1 MGDNDVVFVR
11 GPQHTKAVSILLRGA
26 NDFLLDE
33 MDRSLHDVL
42 CVVQR
47 VLESKSV
54 VAGGGAVEA
63 ALSMY
68 LESYATTLAT
78 KEQLA
83 IREFADAL
91 LAIPRTLSVN
101 AAKDSTE
108 LVAKL
113 CAFHTAAQASAE
125 KSDLRFMGLD
135 LIKGQVVNNL
145 AVGVVEPA
153 MSKVKSLKF
162 ATEAAITILRID
174 DFLKINPP
182 QQEQRR

>member
-1 MGDNDVVFVR
+1 
-11 GPQHTKAVSILLRGA
+11 
-26 NDFLLDE
+26 
-33 MDRSLHDVL
+33 
-42 CVVQR
+42 
-47 VLESKSV
+47 
-54 VAGGGAVEA
+54 
-63 ALSMY
+63 MY

-108 LVAKL
+108 LVARL
-113 CAFHTAAQASAE
+113 CAFHSQAQASAE
-125 KSDLRFMGLD
+125 KSEHRFMGLD
-135 LIKGQVVNNL
+135 LIKGTVVNNL

-174 DFLKINPP
+174 VRVPRLVLLGGQGGGMRARAFCVLKATLKCTHTLTRNL
-182 QQEQRR
+182 